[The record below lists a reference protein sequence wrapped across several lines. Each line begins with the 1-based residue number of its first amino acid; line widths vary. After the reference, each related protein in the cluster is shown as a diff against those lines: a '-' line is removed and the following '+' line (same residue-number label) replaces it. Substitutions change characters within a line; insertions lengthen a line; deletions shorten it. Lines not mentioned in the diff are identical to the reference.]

1 MKPLITF
8 ALFAYN
14 QERFIREALESALAQ
29 TYSPLEIIVMDDC
42 STDHTFE
49 IVRRTAAEYHG
60 PHLVKVFRNSTNLG
74 IGGNVNRA
82 IERCS
87 GEFVVF
93 AAGDDI
99 SVPSR
104 TDIIFKAWEESGKQ
118 ALGVFSSHIIISENG
133 RERGIEGTRGN
144 RSDIRLFRRLDG
156 NLFRFLSTRDPM
168 VNGCTAAWSPELFRY
183 FGPVRSDLEDVVLS
197 FRALAIGSLFYIHQ
211 PMVKWRRHGNN
222 VSFFQGEADK
232 SFEDREKQLRWV
244 DEMTVRAFDNIID
257 DIKILREK
265 GRISICYADRL
276 KAEARRVSRR
286 YSVERQMMDE
296 NSLQRLL
303 TVAAAVGHGDLRC
316 ALKSAPRALPVP
328 IYRALFRLR
337 AKRQS
342 ALQNDTNHR
351 I

>member
-1 MKPLITF
+1 M
-8 ALFAYN
+8 
-14 QERFIREALESALAQ
+14 
-29 TYSPLEIIVMDDC
+29 
-42 STDHTFE
+42 
-49 IVRRTAAEYHG
+49 
-60 PHLVKVFRNSTNLG
+60 
-74 IGGNVNRA
+74 
-82 IERCS
+82 
-87 GEFVVF
+87 
-93 AAGDDI
+93 
-99 SVPSR
+99 
-104 TDIIFKAWEESGKQ
+104 
-118 ALGVFSSHIIISENG
+118 
-133 RERGIEGTRGN
+133 
-144 RSDIRLFRRLDG
+144 
-156 NLFRFLSTRDPM
+156 
-168 VNGCTAAWSPELFRY
+168 
-183 FGPVRSDLEDVVLS
+183 S